1 MVGLYRKMHIPDDPL
16 FYEKF
21 YFTPGDL
28 GFRAFDTRA
37 GRIGA
42 LICWDQW
49 FPEGARLTALR
60 GASVLFYPGGA
71 NGTRLN
77 GASVATRTRLSDGDR
92 VSIGDVELLVTL
104 TRGSR

>member
-1 MVGLYRKMHIPDDPL
+1 MAELRLTGPA
-16 FYEKF
+16 
-21 YFTPGDL
+21 GDL
-28 GFRAFDTRA
+28 VVTQPGEYNLGRANDAPLQVDNPTVSR
-37 GRIGA
+37 RHA
-42 LICWDQW
+42 LIVMTEDRKA
-49 FPEGARLTALR
+49 FLED
-60 GASVLFYPGGA
+60 SGGA